1 MTKRKSS
8 TQELR
13 KECLEHC
20 RRFPNWE
27 RLPYREQVKIFRALL
42 EIAAE

>member
-8 TQELR
+8 PQELR
-13 KECLEHC
+13 KLCLEHC

-27 RLPYREQVKIFRALL
+27 RLPYREQVKIFLAFL
-42 EIAAE
+42 EISAE